1 MNEIQT
7 LAKKF
12 IDIMDNNNSFNT
24 LEDGFCIG
32 TVTSTYPLIIQV
44 QSLPLYEEDF
54 LIPYYLKEWTEEVYT
69 SNTDMLDRNNTIAY
83 IKHPSKLQLGKKVFL
98 YGIEPD
104 NNNVHGNYQRYVILG
119 VQ

>member
-1 MNEIQT
+1 MNEIQS

-12 IDIMDNNNSFNT
+12 VNVMDNNNEFNT
-24 LEDGFCIG
+24 LEDGFYIG
-32 TVTSTYPLIIQV
+32 TITSTNPLIITV

-54 LIPYYLKEWTEEVYT
+54 LIPFYLKEWTEEVNALT
-69 SNTDMLDRNNTIAY
+69 TTNNEHSHTVANIR
-83 IKHPSKLQLGKKVFL
+83 HPSKLQLGRKVFL

-104 NNNVHGNYQRYVILG
+104 NNNVHGSYQRYVILG